1 MYQILYKTKHICKLF
16 DDFNDC
22 LTPAS
27 SIIIAITATRLSS
40 NGDTF
45 DFQRLPI

>member
-1 MYQILYKTKHICKLF
+1 MKQIFSLLKRELCILTMSNKGLMYQIFYKTKLF

-27 SIIIAITATRLSS
+27 SIIR
-40 NGDTF
+40 
-45 DFQRLPI
+45 